1 MKCLNIGCGSNFH
14 SSWTNIDISSVYSE
28 VQTYDIRKGLP
39 FADLSFDVCYSS
51 HLLEHLN
58 QANAKKLLD
67 ECQRILK
74 SKGIIRI
81 VVPDLQ
87 EIAKNYLEALEQVQS
102 GVVEAGSNYDW
113 MMLELLDQSV
123 RSFSGGLM
131 GKYLV
136 NPGIKNKA
144 FVSSRIGFEAEHYW
158 QTDKSLGPQ
167 KSWAEKIKSKSLN
180 WYVEKTRITL
190 AKILVKVVAGEEL
203 SQAFS
208 QGIFRQKS
216 GEIHQWMYDPFSLGR
231 ILEEAGFIEIKVC
244 QADESRIE
252 DFNRYN
258 LDMLEGKVRKPDS
271 LFMEGIKP

>member
-14 SSWTNIDISSVYSE
+14 ASWTNLDISSVYPG

-51 HLLEHLN
+51 HLIEHLN
-58 QANAKKLLD
+58 QSDAKKLLA
-67 ECQRILK
+67 ECQRVLTP
-74 SKGIIRI
+74 KGIIRL

-102 GVVEAGSNYDW
+102 GVVEAEPNYDW

-123 RSFSGGLM
+123 RSYSGGKM
-131 GKYLV
+131 GEYLV
-136 NPGIKNKA
+136 NPGIKNKE
-144 FVSSRIGFEAEHYW
+144 FVRSRIGLESEHYW
-158 QTDKSLGPQ
+158 QTNKTVEPRKSI
-167 KSWAEKIKSKSLN
+167 WEKIQSKSFN
-180 WYVEKTRITL
+180 WYADKTRITL
-190 AKILVKVVAGEEL
+190 AKLLVTLVAGQEI
-203 SQAFS
+203 SHAFTE
-208 QGIFRQKS
+208 GIFRQKS
-216 GEIHQWMYDPFSLGR
+216 GQIHQWMYDHFSLRR
-231 ILEEAGFIEIKVC
+231 ILEEAGFIEVKAC

-258 LDMLEGKVRKPDS
+258 LDMLDGKVRKPDS

>member
-14 SSWTNIDISSVYSE
+14 ALWTNLDISSVYPG

-51 HLLEHLN
+51 HLIEHLN
-58 QANAKKLLD
+58 QDDAKKLLA
-67 ECQRILK
+67 ECHRVLK
-74 SKGIIRI
+74 PRGIVRL

-87 EIAKNYLEALEQVQS
+87 EIAKNYLEALEQVQA
-102 GVVEAGSNYDW
+102 GVIEAEFNYDW

-123 RSFSGGLM
+123 RSYSGGQM

-136 NPGIKNKA
+136 NPEIKNKE
-144 FVSSRIGFEAEHYW
+144 FVSSRIGLEAENYW
-158 QTDKSLGPQ
+158 KIDRGPAPQ
-167 KSWAEKIKSKSLN
+167 KSWLEKIQSKSLN
-180 WYVEKTRITL
+180 WYLEKTRTTL
-190 AKILVKVVAGEEL
+190 AKILVKLIAGEEM

-208 QGIFRQKS
+208 AGIFRQKS
-216 GEIHQWMYDPFSLGR
+216 GEIHQWMYDQFSLRR
-231 ILEEAGFIEIKVC
+231 ILEEAGFIEVKVC

-252 DFNRYN
+252 DFNHYN
-258 LDMLEGKVRKPDS
+258 LDILDGKVRKPDS

>member
-14 SSWTNIDISSVYSE
+14 ASWTNLDISSFYPG

-51 HLLEHLN
+51 HLIEHLN
-58 QANAKKLLD
+58 QSDAKKLLA
-67 ECQRILK
+67 ECQRFLTP
-74 SKGIIRI
+74 KGIIRL

-102 GVVEAGSNYDW
+102 GVVEAEPNYDW

-123 RSFSGGLM
+123 RSYSGGKM
-131 GKYLV
+131 GEYLV
-136 NPGIKNKA
+136 NPGIKNKE
-144 FVSSRIGFEAEHYW
+144 FVRSRIGLESEHYW
-158 QTDKSLGPQ
+158 QTNKTVEPRKSI
-167 KSWAEKIKSKSLN
+167 WEKIQSKSLN
-180 WYVEKTRITL
+180 WYADKTRITL
-190 AKILVKVVAGEEL
+190 AKLLVTLVAGQEI
-203 SQAFS
+203 SHAFTE
-208 QGIFRQKS
+208 GIFRQKS
-216 GEIHQWMYDPFSLGR
+216 GQIHQWMYDHFSLRR
-231 ILEEAGFIEIKVC
+231 ILEEAGFIEVKAC

-258 LDMLEGKVRKPDS
+258 LDMLDGKVRKPDS